1 MSQQSTAQEC
11 IDKIAKVASA
21 VGFQAGVSASELAG
35 LIVSF
40 LYANP
45 EHTERFIE
53 EGTELFIDGTIR
65 PEKGSLT
72 YLAINGSIM
81 SPADLR
87 ASNGERDQ

>member
-1 MSQQSTAQEC
+1 MGEYDANAG
-11 IDKIAKVASA
+11 IAKIAQVASA
-21 VGFQAGVSASELAG
+21 VAFQAGVSATELAG

-45 EHTERFIE
+45 EHTDRFMRD
-53 EGTELFIDGTIR
+53 GTELFIDGTIR
-65 PEKGSLT
+65 PERGSLT
-72 YLAINGSIM
+72 YTAINGRLL

>member
-1 MSQQSTAQEC
+1 MSMASVN
-11 IDKIAKVASA
+11 KIAEVSSA
-21 VGFQAGVSASELAG
+21 VGFQAGIPASDVAG

-45 EHTERFIE
+45 EHHDRFMV

-65 PEKGSLT
+65 PEAGSLT
-72 YLAINGSIM
+72 YRAQSGELL

-87 ASNGERDQ
+87 ARTGSLDQ